1 MMKNYVLAFA
11 VLFLFSC
18 EKDDPVIQNEEELI
32 TTMIYRLTAAD
43 GTVVEGKFQDL
54 DGDGGNSPVI
64 TPLNVRANTTYT
76 GSLTLLNELENPAEN
91 ITDEVAEEAKEHQ
104 FFFQVTGANL
114 TVAYADTDG
123 DNNPVG
129 IKTTVTTRAASTG
142 TLSVTLRHEP
152 NKSASGVSA
161 GDITNAGGETDINVV
176 FNVVIQ

>member
-1 MMKNYVLAFA
+1 MKNYILAFA

-18 EKDDPVIQNEEELI
+18 EKDDPKIENEEELI
-32 TTMIYRLTAAD
+32 TTMIYRLTATD

-54 DGDGGNSPVI
+54 DGEGGNAPVI
-64 TPLNVRANTTYT
+64 TPINLRANTTYT
-76 GSLTLLNELENPAEN
+76 GSLTILNELENPAEN
-91 ITDEVAEEAKEHQ
+91 ITEEVAQEANEHQ

-129 IKTTVTTRAASTG
+129 LRTTVTTSAASTG

-152 NKSASGVSA
+152 NKSAAGVSA
-161 GDITNAGGETDINVV
+161 GNITNAGGETDINVV